1 MDRPKF
7 LYILYTVL
15 FIVGLLFAG
24 CGNSPQAGV
33 DGAYLTLTDDNG
45 RQVSLAKKPD
55 RIVALSASFLE
66 PLQAVGA
73 NVVGRPSSQT
83 AVPEAARTIEEVG
96 AVYQI
101 NIEKVVALQPDLVIA
116 YKGMNDKFV
125 PILESN
131 HIPVLVVDMKTY
143 DDVKEKIRLF
153 AELTGEKKKGADL
166 VKSMDDKIAA
176 IQSKLPAAVKR
187 IAILHSTA
195 QSLTVQLDGSIAG
208 SVAKMLGFENVAA
221 ASQPLEGNPNAAPY
235 SLETLVKQ
243 NPDIIFVTS
252 MGDVE
257 AIKQSMQQNMA
268 ANPAWQTLPAAAG
281 GQLYFLPQSLFLLN
295 PGIHYPEAVAS
306 MAKLAYPGV
315 FDDAE

>member
-7 LYILYTVL
+7 LYLLYAVL
-15 FIVGLLFAG
+15 FMLGILSAG
-24 CGNSPQAGV
+24 CGKSPAAGV
-33 DGAYLTLTDDNG
+33 DGTYLTLTDDNG
-45 RQVSLAKKPD
+45 RQVSLSKKPE

-83 AVPEAARTIEEVG
+83 GVPEGAQSIEEVG

-131 HIPVLVVDMKTY
+131 HIPVIVVDMKTY
-143 DDVKEKIRLF
+143 EGVKEKIRLF
-153 AELTGEKKKGADL
+153 AALTGEKEKGEAL
-166 VKSMDDKIAA
+166 VTSMDDKIAA
-176 IQSKLPAAVKR
+176 IQDKLPAGVKR

-195 QSLTVQLDGSIAG
+195 QSVTVQLDGSIAG
-208 SVAKMLGFENVAA
+208 SVAKMLGFENVAS
-221 ASQPLEGNPNAAPY
+221 ASDPLEGNPNAAPY

-252 MGDVE
+252 MGDME
-257 AIKQSMQQNMA
+257 AIKQSMEQNMA

-281 GQLYFLPQSLFLLN
+281 GRLYFLPQSLFLLN

-315 FDDAE
+315 FDDVE